1 MRIAL
6 RSPPL
11 HYLLKLLAVYS
22 VAALVMWLLFLV
34 VVTMVARPLIGM
46 SILVAMA
53 CLSDA
58 LTVLFRRRH
67 IHHLIARLLHQM

>member
-22 VAALVMWLLFLV
+22 VAALVMGLLFSLWSQWWHG
-34 VVTMVARPLIGM
+34 P
-46 SILVAMA
+46 
-53 CLSDA
+53 
-58 LTVLFRRRH
+58 
-67 IHHLIARLLHQM
+67 